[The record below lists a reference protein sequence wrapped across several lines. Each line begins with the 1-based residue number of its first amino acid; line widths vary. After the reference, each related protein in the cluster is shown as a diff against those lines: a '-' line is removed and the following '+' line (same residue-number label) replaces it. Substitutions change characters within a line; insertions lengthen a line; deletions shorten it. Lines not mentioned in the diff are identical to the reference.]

1 MVAPTEEEWRVLQ
14 KMLNEDPTPEE
25 LEIFKKYLERR
36 RKAEGFLPKRSKD
49 EPPMTDEEWEAF
61 LKEFLTK

>member
-1 MVAPTEEEWRVLQ
+1 MVAPTEEEWRVIR

-36 RKAEGFLPKRSKD
+36 RKAEGFLKRYMLH
-49 EPPMTDEEWEAF
+49 PDEETNDPQE
-61 LKEFLTK
+61 EQTPPCGM